1 MPALC
6 AADQKRKTDKQ
17 NSNQNPQNSAAQ
29 QSGKQQSQT
38 DPENQESKIIPTHGI
53 TPVSFY
59 AGEGRM

>member
-1 MPALC
+1 MPESC
-6 AADQKRKTDKQ
+6 TTDQKRKTDKQ
-17 NSNQNPQNSAAQ
+17 NSDQNPQNSAAQ

-38 DPENQESKIIPTHGI
+38 DPENQSTKIIPTHGI